1 MTVLVFGGNGFV
13 GCKVMERL
21 AELNIPAISV
31 SRTGEKPRHLK
42 NTAWAEKVEWRQ
54 GDASKPNPALFADC
68 TAVITLVGSPP
79 VPTFSHEAY
88 DKQVFANGETNTAVI
103 KAASRVG
110 IKTLVLQSADIP
122 SILRRERFGYY
133 VGKQMA
139 YEAARAFVQEDSS
152 RRASVL
158 RPSGIY
164 GTRHA
169 KSGKAIPLT
178 PALYPMHLLL
188 NAMPGAV
195 KNYLPS
201 APVSVEQ
208 VAGVIVSEA
217 LKPDPTYT
225 GLHEWTNQQIIDWSE
240 DKIIHQ

>member
-21 AELNIPAISV
+21 AELNIPAISI
-31 SRTGEKPRHLK
+31 SRSGEKPKHLE
-42 NTAWAEKVEWRQ
+42 TSTWADKVQWLQ
-54 GDASKPNPALFADC
+54 GDASEPNPNLLANC

-79 VPTFSHEAY
+79 VPTFSKKAY
-88 DKQVFANGETNTAVI
+88 DRQVFANGKTNKAVI
-103 KAASRVG
+103 EAAGNAG

-122 SILRRERFGYY
+122 RILRRQSFGYY

-139 YEAARAFVQEDSS
+139 YQAAKDFVAGNPAS
-152 RRASVL
+152 RASVL

-164 GTRHA
+164 GTRHT

-178 PALYPMHLLL
+178 PALYPVHLLL
-188 NAMPGAV
+188 NAMPGKV

-217 LKPDPTYT
+217 LKSDPGYS
-225 GLHEWTNQQIIDWSE
+225 GVREWSNQQIIDWSE
-240 DKIIHQ
+240 DNIIAP